1 VTTTAIV
8 IGSGVDE
15 LVAAHLLA
23 RTGHDV
29 VVIGQQAPSENRA
42 LHIGWIPQKVVRDL
56 ALEAQ
61 LRIEVPDPWAVA
73 ALPGG
78 ERLELFS
85 DTRRS
90 ADAIRRLSARDAEKW
105 PDFCRRMHALA
116 GMLAGLYT
124 EAPPDPLA
132 HTFGGFWHVV
142 RTALRIRG
150 LHKQGIE
157 DLLRLMPMSVA
168 DLLDEWFEND
178 ALKGVLGAAGVLHL
192 CQGPRSGGT
201 AFNFLHHHV
210 GSATGVFRQSCSNI
224 HRVLNALG
232 GVQVRNVDVAQIRV
246 NSGRVAGVVLANGE
260 EIGTSL
266 IVCGVHPRR
275 ALLEL
280 IDPGLLDPQLVR
292 AVQRIR
298 SRGVVAEVT
307 LTIDADPGFTTLSI
321 APSLDYLERAYD
333 DAKYGRI
340 SAEPFIEA
348 RHEKAGD
355 SGRGQ
360 VRIHAQYAPSA
371 LEGPGWDTTQCDKLA
386 RTVVARLSEHA
397 PRLTSAVIE
406 QHILAPPDFETLRG
420 FPEGQHYH
428 AELALDQALWMRPV
442 PELASYRTP
451 LRGLY
456 LCGPAMHPGGG
467 IAGAAG
473 ANAARTIINDLRK
486 QKRNE

>member
-1 VTTTAIV
+1 MAIV

-23 RTGHDV
+23 RAGHDV
-29 VVIGQQAPSENRA
+29 VVIAQHALSEDWTPD
-42 LHIGWIPQKVVRDL
+42 IGWIPQNVVRDL

-61 LRIEVPDPWAVA
+61 LRIDVPDPWAVA

-78 ERLELFS
+78 ERLELFN

-90 ADAIRRLSARDAEKW
+90 ADAIRRLNPRDAEKW

-116 GMLAGLYT
+116 GMLARLYT
-124 EAPPDPLA
+124 EAPPDPLGR
-132 HTFGGFWHVV
+132 TLGDFWHLV
-142 RTALRIRG
+142 RIALRMRG

-157 DLLRLMPMSVA
+157 DLLRVMPMSVA
-168 DLLDEWFEND
+168 DLLDEWFECD

-201 AFNFLHHHV
+201 AFNFLHHHA
-210 GSATGVFRQSCSNI
+210 GSAAGVFRQPRSNI

-246 NSGRVAGVVLANGE
+246 NRGRVTGVVLATGE
-260 EIGTSL
+260 EIGASL

-298 SRGVVAEVT
+298 SRGVVAQVN

-333 DAKYGRI
+333 DSKYGRI
-340 SAEPFIEA
+340 STEPFIEA

-360 VRIHAQYAPSA
+360 VRIHAQYAPSV
-371 LEGPGWDTTQCDKLA
+371 LEGPGWDTVQCDKLA
-386 RTVVARLSEHA
+386 RAVVARLSEHA
-397 PRLTSAVIE
+397 PRLTDAVIE
-406 QHILAPPDFETLRG
+406 RHVLAPPDLETLSG
-420 FPEGQHYH
+420 FPEGQRYH

-442 PELASYRTP
+442 PELARYRTP

-467 IAGAAG
+467 IAGGAG

-486 QKRNE
+486 QKRKE